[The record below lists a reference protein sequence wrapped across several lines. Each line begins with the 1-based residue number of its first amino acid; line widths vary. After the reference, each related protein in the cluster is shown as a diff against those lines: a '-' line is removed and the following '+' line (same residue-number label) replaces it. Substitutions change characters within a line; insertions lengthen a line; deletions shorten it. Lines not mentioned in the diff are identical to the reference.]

1 MKRIKIISCIVTAA
15 MILGLAAGCSKTKKV
30 TTESVEKACE
40 ALDYEEYDVGDLE
53 DGQLEPG
60 DIDDGIYVV
69 IDGDDIEDL
78 ADENEA
84 SVSSIGLDEVLES
97 DDIESAA
104 LFIKGDGLEDFAD
117 DVDGLQDIENLA
129 DAEFEL
135 IIGMQATLKDDDKVE
150 DIMDYLEDM
159 LDEYDLDVDDLTA
172 QEYYRSKT
180 EGYLKFNI
188 DIQELWAIAQE
199 NDDLMDLLE
208 EADMEDQIEDLFD
221 SVSGNICVSYQ
232 ISGNNLIVVVGAAFN
247 SKGDSLNAMCSKL
260 GIDNPSKLKT
270 NEVFAEGII
279 DSLVSNVA
287 KYMSYAYAAE
297 AEYNGF

>member
-15 MILGLAAGCSKTKKV
+15 MVLGLAAGCSKTKKV

-40 ALDYEEYDVGDLE
+40 ALDYEEYDVDDLE

-60 DIDDGIYVV
+60 DVDDGIYVV
-69 IDGDDIEDL
+69 IDEDDIEDL

-84 SVSSIGLDEVLES
+84 SVSSIGLDEVIEA
-97 DDIESAA
+97 DDVESAA

-188 DIQELWAIAQE
+188 DIQDLWEIAQE

-221 SVSGNICVSYQ
+221 SISGNICVSYQ
-232 ISGNNLIVVVGAAFN
+232 ISGNNLIVVIGAAFN
-247 SKGDSLNAMCSKL
+247 SKGDSLNDMCSKL

-270 NEVFAEGII
+270 NEAFAEGII
-279 DSLVSNVA
+279 DSLMSNVA

>member
-15 MILGLAAGCSKTKKV
+15 MVLGLAAGCSKTKKV

-40 ALDYEEYDVGDLE
+40 ALDYEEYDVDDLE

-84 SVSSIGLDEVLES
+84 SVSSIGLDEVLEA
-97 DDIESAA
+97 DDVESAA

-232 ISGNNLIVVVGAAFN
+232 ISGNNLIVVIGAAFN
-247 SKGDSLNAMCSKL
+247 SKGDSLNDMCSKL

-279 DSLVSNVA
+279 DSLMTNVA

>member
-1 MKRIKIISCIVTAA
+1 MKKVKIISCLVAA
-15 MILGLAAGCSKTKKV
+15 TMVLGLAAGCSKTKKV
-30 TTESVEKACE
+30 TTDSVEKACE
-40 ALDYEEYDVGDLE
+40 KLGYDEYDVDDLNESDLDPGDL
-53 DGQLEPG
+53 
-60 DIDDGIYVV
+60 DDGIYVI
-69 IDGDDIEDL
+69 IDEDDIEDL

-84 SVSSIGLDEVLES
+84 SISSFGLDEVLEA

-104 LFIKGDGLEDFAD
+104 LFIKGDGLEDFSD
-117 DVDGLQDIENLA
+117 DVDGLQDIDNLA

-135 IIGMQATLKDDDKVE
+135 LIGMQTTLKDDDKVD

-180 EGYLKFNI
+180 EGYLKFNL
-188 DIQELWAIAQE
+188 DIQDLWAIAQE

-208 EADMEDQIEDLFD
+208 DADMEDEFEDLFD

-232 ISGNNLIVVVGAAFN
+232 ISGNNLIMVIGVAFN
-247 SKGDSLNAMCSKL
+247 SKGDCLNDMCSKL

-270 NEVFAEGII
+270 NQDFAESIVESVM
-279 DSLVSNVA
+279 DNA
-287 KYMSYAYAAE
+287 MKYMSYAYSS
-297 AEYNGF
+297 YDF

>member
-15 MILGLAAGCSKTKKV
+15 MVLGLAAGCSKTKKV

-60 DIDDGIYVV
+60 DVDDGIYVV
-69 IDGDDIEDL
+69 IDEDDIEDL

-84 SVSSIGLDEVLES
+84 SVSSIGLDEVLEA
-97 DDIESAA
+97 DDVESAA

-232 ISGNNLIVVVGAAFN
+232 ISGNNLIVVIGAAFN
-247 SKGDSLNAMCSKL
+247 SKGDSLNDMCSKL

-270 NEVFAEGII
+270 NEAFAEGII
-279 DSLVSNVA
+279 DSLMSNVA

>member
-15 MILGLAAGCSKTKKV
+15 MVLGLAAGCSKTKKV

-40 ALDYEEYDVGDLE
+40 ALDYEEYDVDDLQDAKLEGGDV
-53 DGQLEPG
+53 
-60 DIDDGIYVV
+60 DDGFYVI
-69 IDGDDIEDL
+69 IDEDAIEDM
-78 ADENEA
+78 ADENE
-84 SVSSIGLDEVLES
+84 SSLSSIGLDEVIEA
-97 DDIESAA
+97 DDVESAA
-104 LFIKGDGLEDFAD
+104 LFMKSTGLEDFQD
-117 DVDGLQDIENLA
+117 DVDGLQDIENLG
-129 DAEFEL
+129 DAEFDL

-188 DIQELWAIAQE
+188 DIQDLWEIAQE

-208 EADMEDQIEDLFD
+208 EADMEDQFEDLFD
-221 SVSGNICVSYQ
+221 SISGNICVSYQ
-232 ISGNNLIVVVGAAFN
+232 ISGNNLIVVIGAAFN
-247 SKGDSLNAMCSKL
+247 SKGDSLNDMCSKL

-270 NEVFAEGII
+270 NEAFAEGII
-279 DSLVSNVA
+279 DSLMSNVS

>member
-15 MILGLAAGCSKTKKV
+15 MVLGLAAGCSKTKKV

-40 ALDYEEYDVGDLE
+40 ALDYEEYDVDDLE

-84 SVSSIGLDEVLES
+84 SVSSIGLDEVLEA
-97 DDIESAA
+97 DDVESAA

-117 DVDGLQDIENLA
+117 DVDGLQDIENLG
-129 DAEFEL
+129 DAEFDL

-232 ISGNNLIVVVGAAFN
+232 ISGNNLIVVIGAAFN
-247 SKGDSLNAMCSKL
+247 SKGDSLNDMCSKL

-279 DSLVSNVA
+279 DSLMTNVA

>member
-15 MILGLAAGCSKTKKV
+15 MFLGLAAGCSKTKKV

-40 ALDYEEYDVGDLE
+40 ALDYEEYDVDDLQDAKLDGGDV
-53 DGQLEPG
+53 
-60 DIDDGIYVV
+60 DDGFYVI
-69 IDGDDIEDL
+69 IDEDAIEDM
-78 ADENEA
+78 ADENE
-84 SVSSIGLDEVLES
+84 SSLSSIGLDEVIEA
-97 DDIESAA
+97 DDVESAA
-104 LFIKGDGLEDFAD
+104 LFMKSTGLEDFQD
-117 DVDGLQDIENLA
+117 DVDGLQDIENLG
-129 DAEFEL
+129 DAEFDL

-188 DIQELWAIAQE
+188 DIQDLWEIAQE

-208 EADMEDQIEDLFD
+208 EADMEDQFEDLFD
-221 SVSGNICVSYQ
+221 SISGNICVSYQ
-232 ISGNNLIVVVGAAFN
+232 ISGNNLIVVIGAAFN
-247 SKGDSLNAMCSKL
+247 SKGDSLNDMCSKL

-270 NEVFAEGII
+270 NEAFAEGII
-279 DSLVSNVA
+279 DSLMSNVS

>member
-15 MILGLAAGCSKTKKV
+15 MVLGLAAGCSKTKKV

-84 SVSSIGLDEVLES
+84 SVSSIGLDEVLEA
-97 DDIESAA
+97 DDVESAA

-232 ISGNNLIVVVGAAFN
+232 ISGNNLIVVIGAAFN
-247 SKGDSLNAMCSKL
+247 SKGDSLNDMCSKL

-279 DSLVSNVA
+279 DSLMTNVA
-287 KYMSYAYAAE
+287 KYMSYSYAAE

>member
-1 MKRIKIISCIVTAA
+1 MKRIKIISCIITAA
-15 MILGLAAGCSKTKKV
+15 MVLGLAAGCSKTKKV
-30 TTESVEKACE
+30 TTENVEKACE
-40 ALDYEEYDVGDLE
+40 ALDYEEYDVDDLQDAKLEGGDV
-53 DGQLEPG
+53 
-60 DIDDGIYVV
+60 DDGFYVI
-69 IDGDDIEDL
+69 IDEDAIEDM
-78 ADENEA
+78 ADENE
-84 SVSSIGLDEVLES
+84 SSLSSIGLDEVLEA

-104 LFIKGDGLEDFAD
+104 VFMKSTGLEDFQD
-117 DVDGLQDIENLA
+117 DVDGLQDIENLG
-129 DAEFEL
+129 DAEFDL

-188 DIQELWAIAQE
+188 DIQDLWEIAQE

-221 SVSGNICVSYQ
+221 SISGNICVSYQ
-232 ISGNNLIVVVGAAFN
+232 ISGNNLIVVIGAAFN
-247 SKGDSLNAMCSKL
+247 SKGDSLNDMCSKL

-270 NEVFAEGII
+270 NEAFAEGII
-279 DSLVSNVA
+279 DSLMSNVS

>member
-15 MILGLAAGCSKTKKV
+15 MVLGLAAGCSKTKKV

-40 ALDYEEYDVGDLE
+40 ALDYEEYDVDDLE

-84 SVSSIGLDEVLES
+84 SVSSIGLDEVLEA
-97 DDIESAA
+97 DDVEAAA

-129 DAEFEL
+129 DAEFER

-188 DIQELWAIAQE
+188 DIQELWAIAHE

-232 ISGNNLIVVVGAAFN
+232 ISGNNLIVVIGAAFN
-247 SKGDSLNAMCSKL
+247 SKGDSLNDMCSKL

-270 NEVFAEGII
+270 NEAFAEGII
-279 DSLVSNVA
+279 DSLISNVA
-287 KYMSYAYAAE
+287 KYMSYSYAAE

>member
-15 MILGLAAGCSKTKKV
+15 MVLGLAAGCSKTKKV

-40 ALDYEEYDVGDLE
+40 ALDYEEYDVDDLE

-69 IDGDDIEDL
+69 IDEDDIEDL

-84 SVSSIGLDEVLES
+84 SVSSIGLDEVLEA
-97 DDIESAA
+97 DDVESAA

-247 SKGDSLNAMCSKL
+247 SKGDSLNDMCSKL

>member
-15 MILGLAAGCSKTKKV
+15 MVLGLAAGCSKTKKV
-30 TTESVEKACE
+30 TTENVEKACE
-40 ALDYEEYDVGDLE
+40 ALDYEEYDVDDLE

-84 SVSSIGLDEVLES
+84 SVSSIGLDEVLEA
-97 DDIESAA
+97 DDVESAA

-232 ISGNNLIVVVGAAFN
+232 ISGNNLIVVIGAAFN
-247 SKGDSLNAMCSKL
+247 SKGDSLNDMCSKL

-270 NEVFAEGII
+270 NEAFAEGII
-279 DSLVSNVA
+279 DSLISNVA
-287 KYMSYAYAAE
+287 KYMSYSYAAE

>member
-40 ALDYEEYDVGDLE
+40 ALDYEEYDVDDLE

-60 DIDDGIYVV
+60 DIDEGIYVV

-84 SVSSIGLDEVLES
+84 SVSSIGLDEVLEA
-97 DDIESAA
+97 DDVESAA

-232 ISGNNLIVVVGAAFN
+232 ISGNNLIVVIGAAFN
-247 SKGDSLNAMCSKL
+247 SKGDSLNDMCSKL

-279 DSLVSNVA
+279 DSLMSNVA

>member
-15 MILGLAAGCSKTKKV
+15 MVLGLAAGCSKTKKV

-84 SVSSIGLDEVLES
+84 SVSSIGLDEVLEA
-97 DDIESAA
+97 DDVESAA

-232 ISGNNLIVVVGAAFN
+232 ISGNNLIVVIGAAFN
-247 SKGDSLNAMCSKL
+247 SKGDSLNDMCSKL

-270 NEVFAEGII
+270 NEAFAEGII
-279 DSLVSNVA
+279 DSLISNVA
-287 KYMSYAYAAE
+287 KYMSYSYAAE

>member
-1 MKRIKIISCIVTAA
+1 MKKAKIIACLVAA
-15 MILGLAAGCSKTKKV
+15 SMVLGLMAGCGKTKKV
-30 TTESVEKACE
+30 TTEQVEKACE
-40 ALDYEEYDVGDLE
+40 ALDYDEYDVEDLEGDGDLE
-53 DGQLEPG
+53 PSDL
-60 DIDDGIYVV
+60 DDGIYVV
-69 IDGDDIEDL
+69 IDEDDIEDM

-84 SVSSIGLDEVLES
+84 SISSFGLDEVIEA
-97 DDIESAA
+97 DDVESAA

-117 DVDGLQDIENLA
+117 DVDGLQDIENLG

-188 DIQELWAIAQE
+188 DIQDLWEIAQE
-199 NDDLMDLLE
+199 NDDLMDLFE
-208 EADMEDQIEDLFD
+208 EADMEDEIEDLFD
-221 SVSGNICVSYQ
+221 SISGNICVSYQ
-232 ISGNNLIVVVGAAFN
+232 ISGNNLIVVFGVAFN
-247 SKGDSLNAMCSKL
+247 SKGDCLNDMCGKL

-270 NEVFAEGII
+270 NQVFAESII
-279 DSLVSNVA
+279 ESIMDSA
-287 KYMSYAYAAE
+287 MKYMSYASAYSD
-297 AEYNGF
+297 

>member
-15 MILGLAAGCSKTKKV
+15 MVLGLAAGCSKTKKV

-53 DGQLEPG
+53 DGQLEPD

-188 DIQELWAIAQE
+188 DIQDLWTIAQD
-199 NDDLMDLLE
+199 NDDLMDLFE
-208 EADMEDQIEDLFD
+208 EADMEGEIEDLFD

-247 SKGDSLNAMCSKL
+247 SKGDSLNDMCSKL

>member
-15 MILGLAAGCSKTKKV
+15 MVLGLAAGCSKTKKV

-40 ALDYEEYDVGDLE
+40 ALDYEEYDVDDLE

-60 DIDDGIYVV
+60 DVDDGIYVV
-69 IDGDDIEDL
+69 IDEDDIEDL
-78 ADENEA
+78 ADENES
-84 SVSSIGLDEVLES
+84 SVSSIGLDEVIEA
-97 DDIESAA
+97 DDVESAA
-104 LFIKGDGLEDFAD
+104 LFIKGDGMEDFAE
-117 DVDGLQDIENLA
+117 DVDGLQDIENLG

-188 DIQELWAIAQE
+188 DIQDLWEIAQE

-208 EADMEDQIEDLFD
+208 EADMEDQIEALFD
-221 SVSGNICVSYQ
+221 SISGNICVSYQ
-232 ISGNNLIVVVGAAFN
+232 ISGNNLIVVIGVAFN
-247 SKGDSLNAMCSKL
+247 SKGDSLNDMCSKL

-270 NEVFAEGII
+270 NEAFPEGII
-279 DSLVSNVA
+279 DSLMSNVA

>member
-84 SVSSIGLDEVLES
+84 SVSSIGLDEVLEA
-97 DDIESAA
+97 DDVESAA
-104 LFIKGDGLEDFAD
+104 LFIKGDGLEDFSE
-117 DVDGLQDIENLA
+117 DVDGLQDIENLG
-129 DAEFEL
+129 DAEFDL
-135 IIGMQATLKDDDKVE
+135 VIGMQATLKDDDKVE

-188 DIQELWAIAQE
+188 DIQDLWTIAQD

-232 ISGNNLIVVVGAAFN
+232 ISGNNLIVVIGAAFN
-247 SKGDSLNAMCSKL
+247 SKGDSLNDMCSKL

-279 DSLVSNVA
+279 DSLMTNVA

>member
-15 MILGLAAGCSKTKKV
+15 MVLGLAAGCSKTKKV

-40 ALDYEEYDVGDLE
+40 ALDYEEYDVDDLQDAKLDGGDV
-53 DGQLEPG
+53 
-60 DIDDGIYVV
+60 DDGFYVI
-69 IDGDDIEDL
+69 IDEDAIEDM
-78 ADENEA
+78 ADENE
-84 SVSSIGLDEVLES
+84 SSLSSIGLDEVIEA
-97 DDIESAA
+97 DDVESAA
-104 LFIKGDGLEDFAD
+104 LFMKSTGLEDFQD
-117 DVDGLQDIENLA
+117 DVDGLQDIENLG
-129 DAEFEL
+129 DAEFDL

-188 DIQELWAIAQE
+188 DIQDLWEIAQE

-208 EADMEDQIEDLFD
+208 EADMEDQFEDLFD
-221 SVSGNICVSYQ
+221 SISGNICVSYQ
-232 ISGNNLIVVVGAAFN
+232 ISGNNLIVVIGVAFN
-247 SKGDSLNAMCSKL
+247 SKGDSLNDMCSKL

-270 NEVFAEGII
+270 NEAFAEGII
-279 DSLVSNVA
+279 DSLMSNVA

>member
-15 MILGLAAGCSKTKKV
+15 MVLGLAAGCSKTKKV

-60 DIDDGIYVV
+60 DVDDGIYVV

-97 DDIESAA
+97 DDVESAA

-247 SKGDSLNAMCSKL
+247 SKGDSLNDMCSKL

>member
-15 MILGLAAGCSKTKKV
+15 MVLGLAAGCSKTKKV

-40 ALDYEEYDVGDLE
+40 ALDYEEYDVDDLQDAKLEGGDV
-53 DGQLEPG
+53 
-60 DIDDGIYVV
+60 DDGFYVI
-69 IDGDDIEDL
+69 IDEDAIEDM
-78 ADENEA
+78 ADENE
-84 SVSSIGLDEVLES
+84 SSLSSIGLDEVIEA
-97 DDIESAA
+97 DDVESAA
-104 LFIKGDGLEDFAD
+104 LFMKSTGLEDFQD
-117 DVDGLQDIENLA
+117 DVDGLQDIENLG
-129 DAEFEL
+129 DAEFDL
-135 IIGMQATLKDDDKVE
+135 VIGMQATLKDDDKVE

-188 DIQELWAIAQE
+188 DIQDLWEIAQE

-208 EADMEDQIEDLFD
+208 EADMEDQFEDLFD
-221 SVSGNICVSYQ
+221 SISGNICVSYQ
-232 ISGNNLIVVVGAAFN
+232 ISGNNLIVVIGAAFN
-247 SKGDSLNAMCSKL
+247 SKGDSLNDMCSKL

-270 NEVFAEGII
+270 NEAFAEGII
-279 DSLVSNVA
+279 DSLMSNVS

>member
-40 ALDYEEYDVGDLE
+40 ALDYEEYDVDDLE

-84 SVSSIGLDEVLES
+84 SVSSIGLDEVLEA
-97 DDIESAA
+97 DDVESAA

-247 SKGDSLNAMCSKL
+247 SKGDSLNDMCSKL

>member
-1 MKRIKIISCIVTAA
+1 MKRIKIISCIVTTA

-84 SVSSIGLDEVLES
+84 SVSSIGLDEVLEA
-97 DDIESAA
+97 DDVESAA

-232 ISGNNLIVVVGAAFN
+232 ISGNNLIVVIGAAFN
-247 SKGDSLNAMCSKL
+247 SKGDSLNDMCSKL

-270 NEVFAEGII
+270 NQDFAEGIVESI
-279 DSLVSNVA
+279 MDYA
-287 KYMSYAYAAE
+287 MKYMSYAYSS
-297 AEYNGF
+297 YDF

>member
-40 ALDYEEYDVGDLE
+40 ALDYEEYDVDDLQDAKLEGGDV
-53 DGQLEPG
+53 
-60 DIDDGIYVV
+60 DDGFYVI
-69 IDGDDIEDL
+69 IDEDAIEDM
-78 ADENEA
+78 ADENE
-84 SVSSIGLDEVLES
+84 SSLSSIGLDEVIEA
-97 DDIESAA
+97 DDVESAA
-104 LFIKGDGLEDFAD
+104 LFMKSTGLEDFQD
-117 DVDGLQDIENLA
+117 DVDGLQDIENLG
-129 DAEFEL
+129 DAEFDL

-247 SKGDSLNAMCSKL
+247 SKGDSLNDMCSKL

>member
-40 ALDYEEYDVGDLE
+40 ALDYEEYDVDDLQDAKLEGGDV
-53 DGQLEPG
+53 
-60 DIDDGIYVV
+60 DDGFYVI
-69 IDGDDIEDL
+69 IDEDAIEDM
-78 ADENEA
+78 ADENE
-84 SVSSIGLDEVLES
+84 SSLSSIGLDEVIEA
-97 DDIESAA
+97 DDVESAA
-104 LFIKGDGLEDFAD
+104 LFMKSTGLEDFQD
-117 DVDGLQDIENLA
+117 DVDGLQDIENLG
-129 DAEFEL
+129 DAEFDL

-188 DIQELWAIAQE
+188 DIQDLWEIAQE

-208 EADMEDQIEDLFD
+208 EADMEDQFEDLFD
-221 SVSGNICVSYQ
+221 SISGNICVSYQ
-232 ISGNNLIVVVGAAFN
+232 ISGNNLIVVIGAAFN
-247 SKGDSLNAMCSKL
+247 SKGDSLNDMCSKL

-270 NEVFAEGII
+270 NEAFAEGII
-279 DSLVSNVA
+279 DSLISNVA
-287 KYMSYAYAAE
+287 KYMSYSYAAE

>member
-15 MILGLAAGCSKTKKV
+15 MVLGLAAGCSKTKKV

-84 SVSSIGLDEVLES
+84 SVSSIGLDEVLEA
-97 DDIESAA
+97 DDVESAA

-232 ISGNNLIVVVGAAFN
+232 ISGNNLIVVIGAAFN
-247 SKGDSLNAMCSKL
+247 SKGDSLNDMCSKL

-279 DSLVSNVA
+279 DSLMSNVA

>member
-15 MILGLAAGCSKTKKV
+15 MVLGLAAGCSKTKKV

-40 ALDYEEYDVGDLE
+40 ALDYEEYDVDDLE

-60 DIDDGIYVV
+60 DVDDGIYIV
-69 IDGDDIEDL
+69 IDEDDIEDL

-84 SVSSIGLDEVLES
+84 SVSSIGLDEVIEA
-97 DDIESAA
+97 DDVESAA

-117 DVDGLQDIENLA
+117 DVDGLQDIENLG

-188 DIQELWAIAQE
+188 DIQDLWEIAQE

-221 SVSGNICVSYQ
+221 SISGNICVSYQ
-232 ISGNNLIVVVGAAFN
+232 ISGNNLIVVIGAAFN
-247 SKGDSLNAMCSKL
+247 SKGDSLNDMCSKL

-270 NEVFAEGII
+270 NEAFAEGII
-279 DSLVSNVA
+279 DSLMSNVA

>member
-84 SVSSIGLDEVLES
+84 SVSSIGLDEVLEA
-97 DDIESAA
+97 DDVESAA

-232 ISGNNLIVVVGAAFN
+232 ISGNNLIVVIGAAFN
-247 SKGDSLNAMCSKL
+247 SKGDSLNDMCSKL

-279 DSLVSNVA
+279 DSLMSNVA

>member
-40 ALDYEEYDVGDLE
+40 ALDYEEYDVDDLE

-84 SVSSIGLDEVLES
+84 SVSSIGLDEVLEA
-97 DDIESAA
+97 DDVESAA

-232 ISGNNLIVVVGAAFN
+232 ISGNNLIVVIGAAFN
-247 SKGDSLNAMCSKL
+247 SKGDSLNDMCSKL

-279 DSLVSNVA
+279 DSLMTNVA

>member
-15 MILGLAAGCSKTKKV
+15 MVLGLAAGCSKTKKV

-40 ALDYEEYDVGDLE
+40 ALDYEEYDVDDLE

-84 SVSSIGLDEVLES
+84 SVSSIGLDEVLEA
-97 DDIESAA
+97 DDVESAA

-188 DIQELWAIAQE
+188 DIQDLWTIAQD

-232 ISGNNLIVVVGAAFN
+232 ISGNNLIVVIGAAFN
-247 SKGDSLNAMCSKL
+247 SKGDSLNDMCSKL

-279 DSLVSNVA
+279 DSLMTNVA

>member
-15 MILGLAAGCSKTKKV
+15 MVLGLAAGCSKTKKV

-40 ALDYEEYDVGDLE
+40 ALDYEEYDVDDLE

-78 ADENEA
+78 ADENES
-84 SVSSIGLDEVLES
+84 SVSSIGLDEVIEA
-97 DDIESAA
+97 DDVESAA
-104 LFIKGDGLEDFAD
+104 LFIKGDGMEDFAE
-117 DVDGLQDIENLA
+117 DVDGLQDIENLG

-188 DIQELWAIAQE
+188 DIQDLWEIAQE

-221 SVSGNICVSYQ
+221 SISGNICVSYQ
-232 ISGNNLIVVVGAAFN
+232 ISGNNLIMVIGVAFN
-247 SKGDSLNAMCSKL
+247 SKGDSLNDMCSKL

-270 NEVFAEGII
+270 NEAFAEGII
-279 DSLVSNVA
+279 DSLMSNVA

>member
-15 MILGLAAGCSKTKKV
+15 MVLGLAAGCSKTKKV

-84 SVSSIGLDEVLES
+84 SVSSIGLDEVLEA
-97 DDIESAA
+97 DDVESAA

-232 ISGNNLIVVVGAAFN
+232 ISGNNLIVVIGAAFN
-247 SKGDSLNAMCSKL
+247 SKGDSLNDMCSKL

>member
-15 MILGLAAGCSKTKKV
+15 MVLGLAAGCSKTKKV

-40 ALDYEEYDVGDLE
+40 ALDYEEYDVDDLQDAQLDGGDV
-53 DGQLEPG
+53 
-60 DIDDGIYVV
+60 DDGFYVI
-69 IDGDDIEDL
+69 IDEDAIEDM
-78 ADENEA
+78 ADENE
-84 SVSSIGLDEVLES
+84 SSLSSIGLDEVLEA
-97 DDIESAA
+97 DDVESAA
-104 LFIKGDGLEDFAD
+104 VFMKSTGLEDFQD
-117 DVDGLQDIENLA
+117 DVDGLQDIENLG
-129 DAEFEL
+129 DAEFDL

-159 LDEYDLDVDDLTA
+159 LDEYDLDVDDLSS

-221 SVSGNICVSYQ
+221 SISGNICVSYQ
-232 ISGNNLIVVVGAAFN
+232 ISGNNLIVVIGAAFN
-247 SKGDSLNAMCSKL
+247 SKGDSLNDMCSKL

-270 NEVFAEGII
+270 NEAFAEGII
-279 DSLVSNVA
+279 DSLMSNVA

>member
-15 MILGLAAGCSKTKKV
+15 MVLGLAAGCSKTKKV

-40 ALDYEEYDVGDLE
+40 ALDYEEYDVDDLE

-247 SKGDSLNAMCSKL
+247 SKGDSLNDMCSKL